1 MIIEI
6 QYIEK
11 AIFCLADTNNNK
23 KNGTWIGK
31 DGKVRSMSW
40 GGNQY
45 TGGKNK
51 FAKVTSQRLKVGGK
65 LFGFSSQI
73 ITAANIEM
81 DYRSGNLTQ
90 FGRILEHGINIGS
103 SIPLYGTV
111 FSVFYE
117 LGKEHGPSTW
127 F

>member
-1 MIIEI
+1 
-6 QYIEK
+6 
-11 AIFCLADTNNNK
+11 
-23 KNGTWIGK
+23 
-31 DGKVRSMSW
+31 MSW

-81 DYRSGNLTQ
+81 DYRSGNLTK